1 MDLPFAVFFLHNMI
15 KQTHSV
21 LYSSLDELHS
31 LDPELSKSLHFIK
44 VRGVSEKC
52 GNLLTVSLTKYT
64 MSLHVSADTLMLV
77 IVLGL

>member
-44 VRGVSEKC
+44 VRRGVSEEGRKFAHC
-52 GNLLTVSLTKYT
+52 VHDQVHNVFTRICR
-64 MSLHVSADTLMLV
+64 H
-77 IVLGL
+77 I